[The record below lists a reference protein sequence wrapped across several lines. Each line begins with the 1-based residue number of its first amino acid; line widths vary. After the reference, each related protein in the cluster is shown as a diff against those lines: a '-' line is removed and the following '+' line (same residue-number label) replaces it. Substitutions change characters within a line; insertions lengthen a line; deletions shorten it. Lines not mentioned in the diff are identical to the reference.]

1 MNGAIEIKNRKRLM
15 LFSGSANPGLAQ
27 EVAELLNVELGDVER
42 QVFPNGEI
50 KIRFNQSVRGADCFV
65 LQSHCHPINFH
76 IMEQLVM
83 MDALQRASAK
93 RITAVL
99 PFFGYA
105 RQDKKGMPREPI
117 TARLMADLMVTA
129 GADRLVSVD
138 LHSPQIQGFT
148 TKPFDS
154 LTALPIFKNYLNT
167 IEGPLTI
174 VSPDSGRVKLASKYA
189 RHLDAEV
196 AFVHKRRRVD
206 MISDEESVNVA
217 ALQVVGDVKD
227 RHCVLLDDMIDTAGT
242 VVSAANLLKERGALT
257 VRAVATHPVLSPPAA
272 DRIKNAPIE
281 EVVCTNTLPVPDDAV
296 DLPNLKIL
304 SIAPL
309 LADTLTAIF
318 KDDSVSAIFMGE
330 NV

>member
-1 MNGAIEIKNRKRLM
+1 MEATNRKRLM
-15 LFSGSANPGLAQ
+15 LFSGSANPPLAQ
-27 EVAELLNVELGDVER
+27 EVADLLEVELGGVDR
-42 QVFPNGEI
+42 KQFANGEI
-50 KIRFNQSVRGADCFV
+50 SIRFTQSVRGADCFV
-65 LQSHCHPINFH
+65 LQSHSHPVNHH
-76 IMEQLVM
+76 IMEQLIM

-93 RITAVL
+93 RITAVV

-117 TARLMADLMVTA
+117 TARLMADLFVTA

-154 LTALPIFKNYLNT
+154 LTALPLFIEHLTGT
-167 IEGPLTI
+167 IEGPVTV
-174 VSPDSGRVKLASKYA
+174 VSPDSGRVKVASKYA

-206 MISDEESVNVA
+206 VANVVA
-217 ALQVVGDVKD
+217 ALQIVGDVD
-227 RHCVLLDDMIDTAGT
+227 GRHCVLLDDMIDTAGT
-242 VVSAANLLKERGALT
+242 VVSAAELLKERGALS
-257 VRAVATHPVLSPPAA
+257 VRALATHPVLSPPAV
-272 DRIKNAPIE
+272 DRLKNAPIE
-281 EVVCTNTLPVPDDAV
+281 EVVVTNTLPVPEDASA
-296 DLPNLKIL
+296 LTNLTIL

-309 LADTLTAIF
+309 LADTLKAIF
-318 KDDSVSAIFMGE
+318 MDTSVSQIFMGE

>member
-1 MNGAIEIKNRKRLM
+1 MEATNRKRLM
-15 LFSGSANPGLAQ
+15 LFSGSANPPLAQ
-27 EVAELLNVELGDVER
+27 EVADLLAVELGGVDR
-42 QVFPNGEI
+42 KQFANGEI
-50 KIRFNQSVRGADCFV
+50 SIRFTQSVRGADCFV
-65 LQSHCHPINFH
+65 LQSHSHPVNFH
-76 IMEQLVM
+76 IMEQLIM

-93 RITAVL
+93 RITAVV

-117 TARLMADLMVTA
+117 TARLMADLFGTA

-138 LHSPQIQGFT
+138 LHSPQIQGFS

-154 LTALPIFKNYLNT
+154 LTALPLFIEHLTET
-167 IEGPLTI
+167 IEGPVTV
-174 VSPDSGRVKLASKYA
+174 VSPDSGRVKVASKYA

-206 MISDEESVNVA
+206 VANVVA
-217 ALQVVGDVKD
+217 ALQIVGDVEG

-242 VVSAANLLKERGALT
+242 VVAAAELLKERGALS
-257 VRAVATHPVLSPPAA
+257 VRALATHAVLSPPAT
-272 DRIKNAPIE
+272 DRLKNAPIE
-281 EVVCTNTLPVPDDAV
+281 EVVVTNTLPAPDEAAG
-296 DLPNLKIL
+296 LTNLTIL

-309 LADTLTAIF
+309 LADTLKAIF
-318 KDDSVSAIFMGE
+318 MDTSVSQIFMGE

>member
-1 MNGAIEIKNRKRLM
+1 MEATNRKRMM
-15 LFSGSANPGLAQ
+15 LFAGSANPPLAQ
-27 EVAELLNVELGDVER
+27 QVADLLGIELGGVDRR
-42 QVFPNGEI
+42 QFANGEI
-50 KIRFNQSVRGADCFV
+50 SIRFTQSVRGADCFV
-65 LQSHCHPINFH
+65 LQSHSHPINFH
-76 IMEQLVM
+76 IMEQLIM

-93 RITAVL
+93 RITAVV

-117 TARLMADLMVTA
+117 TARLMADLFVTA

-148 TKPFDS
+148 SKPFDS
-154 LTALPIFKNYLNT
+154 LTALPVFIEYMTNHV
-167 IEGPLTI
+167 EGPLTI

-206 MISDEESVNVA
+206 VA
-217 ALQVVGDVKD
+217 NTVSALQVVGDVED
-227 RHCVLLDDMIDTAGT
+227 RNCVLLDDMIDTAGT
-242 VVSAANLLKERGALT
+242 VVSAAELLRERGALS

-272 DRIKNAPIE
+272 DRLKNAPIE
-281 EVVCTNTLPVPDDAV
+281 EVVCTNTLPVPEEAAG
-296 DLPNLKIL
+296 LPNLTIL

-309 LADTLTAIF
+309 LADALKAIF
-318 KDDSVSAIFMGE
+318 MDTSVSQIFMGE